1 MNIIEN
7 LYFILWVAGFV
18 AFLIF
23 FFHEHY
29 KYKKFVDKLKTGVA
43 LQVTKYLI
51 NDEFDPGHTFTIT
64 IIQNGVSQVR
74 VRYSDGSVET
84 VDKYRLYEEKWK
96 IVYADNVE

>member
-7 LYFILWVAGFV
+7 LYFILWVAGVV

-29 KYKKFVDKLKTGVA
+29 KYKKFVDKLK
-43 LQVTKYLI
+43 
-51 NDEFDPGHTFTIT
+51 P
-64 IIQNGVSQVR
+64 GVSQVR

-96 IVYADNVE
+96 IVYTDNVE

>member
-29 KYKKFVDKLKTGVA
+29 KYKKFVDKLKPGVA

-51 NDEFDPGHTFTIT
+51 NDEFDPWTYFHHYHHSERCKSGE
-64 IIQNGVSQVR
+64 G
-74 VRYSDGSVET
+74 T
-84 VDKYRLYEEKWK
+84 VFRRFG
-96 IVYADNVE
+96 

>member
-29 KYKKFVDKLKTGVA
+29 KYKKFVDKLKPGVA

-51 NDEFDPGHTFTIT
+51 NDEFELDILSPLPSF
-64 IIQNGVSQVR
+64 R
-74 VRYSDGSVET
+74 T
-84 VDKYRLYEEKWK
+84 V
-96 IVYADNVE
+96 

>member
-29 KYKKFVDKLKTGVA
+29 KYKKFVDKLKPGVT
-43 LQVTKYLI
+43 LQVTNILSMMNSTLDI
-51 NDEFDPGHTFTIT
+51 LSPLPSF
-64 IIQNGVSQVR
+64 R
-74 VRYSDGSVET
+74 T
-84 VDKYRLYEEKWK
+84 V
-96 IVYADNVE
+96 